1 MPSMTAGITL
11 THCKPIL
18 CFTFAI
24 IMLLICENIYK
35 AFHISLILCCASV
48 TLNFE
53 IFWMIIYDLIFFPLT
68 QKPLYFVISAL
79 RVLAL
84 NRARLHITVYSQNL
98 TSVMENMLV
107 HLHTCHICIYVY
119 LEEHFKTLL
128 GIFFTFYLLQDLF
141 PSDVSIEKYQCT
153 GLKQLCLQSS

>member
-1 MPSMTAGITL
+1 MFHFCYHHAANLWKYLQGFSHFLNTL
-11 THCKPIL
+11 L
-18 CFTFAI
+18 CQRYTQFW
-24 IMLLICENIYK
+24 N
-35 AFHISLILCCASV
+35 
-48 TLNFE
+48 
-53 IFWMIIYDLIFFPLT
+53 FWMIIYDLIFFPLT

-79 RVLAL
+79 RALAL

-141 PSDVSIEKYQCT
+141 PSDVSMEKYQCT
-153 GLKQLCLQSS
+153 GLK